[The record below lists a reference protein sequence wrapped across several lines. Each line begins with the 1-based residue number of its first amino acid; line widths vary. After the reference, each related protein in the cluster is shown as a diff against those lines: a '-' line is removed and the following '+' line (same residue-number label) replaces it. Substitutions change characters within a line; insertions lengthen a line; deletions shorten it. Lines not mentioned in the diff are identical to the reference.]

1 MNGDA
6 SGFAHDTGGLRERNV
21 PVRART
27 EDEARK
33 AVLHLNALEERTRKG
48 EHSRKT
54 YGRTLDGIG

>member
-6 SGFAHDTGGLRERNV
+6 SGFTQDTDGLRERNV

-33 AVLHLNALEERTRKG
+33 VVLDLNALEERTHED

-54 YGRTLDGIG
+54 YGRTPDGIG